1 MACLYPSAGHSA
13 GLNCNVLL
21 LEPVEEV
28 DLRLAMP
35 LFVEEAGLRMHAD
48 KKFIAIR
55 HRVGLDLL
63 AEAFVSAQ
71 GTTYHLAAH
80 TAKNVPSF
88 ALSIV
93 HIDAGLHT
101 CL

>member
-1 MACLYPSAGHSA
+1 LLPCCWPMACLYPSAGPSA
-13 GLNCNVLL
+13 GLNCDVLL

-35 LFVEEAGLRMHAD
+35 FFVEGAGLRMHAD

-63 AEAFVSAQ
+63 AEAFVSAISFES
-71 GTTYHLAAH
+71 GHAA
-80 TAKNVPSF
+80 AVK
-88 ALSIV
+88 
-93 HIDAGLHT
+93 
-101 CL
+101 